1 MGGGKIRLY
10 LDLKSFSRTQNLQTV
25 ACFLLAGF
33 DDGIQGIITA
43 LGTVVEQAHAGYANL
58 PGKLEKVIRA
68 TVTPSRVVLL

>member
-43 LGTVVEQAHAGYANL
+43 LGTVVE
-58 PGKLEKVIRA
+58 
-68 TVTPSRVVLL
+68 